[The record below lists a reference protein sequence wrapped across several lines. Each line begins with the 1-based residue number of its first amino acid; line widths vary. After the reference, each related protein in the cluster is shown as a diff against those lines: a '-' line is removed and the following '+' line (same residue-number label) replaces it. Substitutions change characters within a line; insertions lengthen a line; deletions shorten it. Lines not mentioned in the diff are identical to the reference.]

1 MNLLKTYIRD
11 VADFPKKGILFKDIT
26 PLLKSPD
33 GVALCLESLLS
44 QLQNL
49 KIDKVVAIEARGFFF
64 GILLAQALKVPFV
77 PIRKAGKLPGKV
89 VARPYDLEYSSDVLE
104 MHDDAIQI
112 GDNVLIHDDV
122 LATGG
127 TAEAVCRIVESA
139 GGKVVQFN
147 FIMEL
152 NELQGAKKISSY
164 PIYAAINY

>member
-44 QLQNL
+44 QLKNL
-49 KIDKVVAIEARGFFF
+49 KIDKVVAVEARGFFF

-89 VARPYDLEYSSDVLE
+89 VAESYDLEYSSDTIRN
-104 MHDDAIQI
+104 A
-112 GDNVLIHDDV
+112 
-122 LATGG
+122 
-127 TAEAVCRIVESA
+127 
-139 GGKVVQFN
+139 
-147 FIMEL
+147 
-152 NELQGAKKISSY
+152 
-164 PIYAAINY
+164 